1 MPWNE
6 DMSEIPGV
14 TATRF
19 EPEGEPVGTAVVV
32 PGRGY
37 PPAAPLTFFAGF
49 VLLQHG
55 WSVRQVWWD
64 PPKHETDER
73 TTAWVREQVEREL
86 PESGRV
92 LVVGKSLGTYA
103 APLASERGL
112 PAVWL
117 TPILDLPAIAEA
129 VAANPA
135 TQLLVGGSADDLWDS
150 AVARDLASAS
160 CRVVEIA
167 EADHILMT
175 PGDVVRGVEAHV
187 EVVRAIDAWL
197 AALASGG

>member
-6 DMSEIPGV
+6 GMSEIPGV
-14 TATRF
+14 IATRF

-49 VLLQHG
+49 VLLQHR

-64 PPKHETDER
+64 PPRHETDER

-92 LVVGKSLGTYA
+92 MVVAKSLGTYA
-103 APLASERGL
+103 APLAAERGYD
-112 PAVWL
+112 AVWL
-117 TPILDLPAIAEA
+117 TPVLQVPSLVEA
-129 VAANPA
+129 MVANPA
-135 TQLLVGGSADDLWDS
+135 RQLLVGGTADDVGWDTD
-150 AVARDLASAS
+150 VARDLADRG
-160 CRVVEIA
+160 CEVLEIPD
-167 EADHILMT
+167 ADHALMV
-175 PGDVVRGVEAHV
+175 PGDAVRGVEAHV
-187 EVVRAIDAWL
+187 EAARGLDAFC
-197 AALASGG
+197 ASL